1 MLRDLLAVVEVGRNL
16 APTLAFQLSESYRL
30 SPACVLVVP
39 SPPALSNV
47 FGVALVERLVQEAKS
62 KALLEADRLCVDIRK
77 QAEKVTSELT
87 IFRETGS
94 LADSTGR
101 VARLARSYDM
111 TILERPDSFAGI
123 SSAIFEKVLFAS
135 GRPVMIAAGRGPATG
150 RMRKVVLA
158 WDGSAHA
165 SRALASLL
173 GLFDDLEEIFI
184 LTALN
189 EKNLDELIPGADIA
203 AHVRRHH
210 IKATVACIDVKP
222 GDANAGPAILSF
234 AVSKNVDLI
243 AMGGYGHS
251 RFREV
256 LLGGVTEYLSQESSV
271 PLLLTH

>member
-1 MLRDLLAVVEVGRNL
+1 MLRDLLVVVEVGKNL
-16 APTLAFQLSESYRL
+16 APAFSFQLSQSYCL

-39 SPPALSNV
+39 SPPALANV
-47 FGVALVERLVQEAKS
+47 FGVTLVEHLVQKAKS
-62 KALLEADRLCVDIRK
+62 KALLEADCLFADIRR
-77 QAEKVTSELT
+77 QAEKLTSDLA

-94 LADSTGR
+94 LAEIMRR

-111 TILERPDSFAGI
+111 TILERPDSFAGV
-123 SSAIFEKVLFAS
+123 SSAVFESVLLAS
-135 GRPVMIAAGRGPATG
+135 GRPVMIATGGGPATG

-158 WDGSAHA
+158 WDGSPHA

-173 GLFDDLEEIFI
+173 GLFDDLEEIFV

-189 EKNLDELIPGADIA
+189 EKNHDELIPGADIA
-203 AHVRRHH
+203 AHIRRHH

-234 AVSKNVDLI
+234 AVSKNADLI

-256 LLGGVTEYLSQESSV
+256 LLGGLTEYLSRESKI